1 MTCPDTSALAA
12 AATAAYSQPLHP
24 HPPPL
29 STYPPPALYL
39 CDLST
44 VARRVHTFR
53 TLLPGIT
60 PYYAVKC
67 NPDAVLLSF
76 LARLHVSFDVASAHE
91 ISLISTLVPAPLSGR
106 TIFAN
111 PFKAPS
117 ELSHAR
123 SHGIDLM
130 TVDAVDEV
138 RKVALHH
145 PTARLLLR
153 IAVDDSDSACP
164 LSSKFGARASEVPG
178 ILAAV
183 RGSGATLVGVAF
195 HVGSGCRRASAYTH
209 ALRAAR
215 RAFDAARDAGL
226 PRLSVLDI
234 GGGFPGRDGAGGA
247 AAFADIASGVRQGV
261 QDLFDADTQVIA
273 EPGRYFVGAAY
284 TLALQVVQT
293 GRRDRAR
300 WCVVADGVHGSFRD
314 AWLFDTEFQASAV
327 GGVQGDLVEWEVR
340 GASRAASDA
349 IANRCMLPCGLAQG
363 DWVRFSDMGAY
374 TTSTATRVGGAGRQ
388 QVAYYYSGRGSA
400 EADDGGWEW

>member
-1 MTCPDTSALAA
+1 MTYPDTYALAA
-12 AATAAYSQPLHP
+12 AATAAYSQPLHS
-24 HPPPL
+24 HRPPS
-29 STYPPPALYL
+29 STYLPPALYL

-44 VARRVHTFR
+44 VARQVHTFR

-67 NPDAVLLSF
+67 NSDAVLLSF
-76 LARLHVSFDVASAHE
+76 LARLHVSFDVASSHE
-91 ISLISTLVPAPLSGR
+91 ISLISTLVPAPLSAR

-117 ELSHAR
+117 ELSYAR
-123 SHGIDLM
+123 SHGIDLV

-138 RKVALHH
+138 HKVALHH
-145 PTARLLLR
+145 PLARVLLR

-164 LSSKFGARASEVPG
+164 LSSKFGALASEVAA

-183 RGSGATLVGVAF
+183 RGSDATLVGVAF
-195 HVGSGCRRASAYTH
+195 HVGSGCRDAAAYTR
-209 ALRAAR
+209 ALGAAR
-215 RAFDAARDAGL
+215 RVFDAARDAGL

-234 GGGFPGRDGAGGA
+234 GGGFPGRDGANGA

-261 QDLFDADTQVIA
+261 QELFDADTQVIA
-273 EPGRYFVGAAY
+273 EPGRYFVATAY
-284 TLALQVVQT
+284 TLAVQVVQT
-293 GRRDRAR
+293 GRRDGAR

-314 AWLFDTEFQASAV
+314 AWLLDQEFQASAA
-327 GGVQGDLVEWEVR
+327 GDVQGDLAEWEVR
-340 GASRAASDA
+340 GASRAAGDA

-363 DWVRFSDMGAY
+363 DWVRFADMGAY
-374 TTSTATRVGGAGRQ
+374 TMCLATRVGGAGRH

-400 EADDGGWEW
+400 AADDGG